1 MNPAPAALA
10 GEYQILTSA
19 GPAGISVVRVR
30 GTRAARFI
38 KRHVRG
44 GAAHTAWRAGDVWR
58 AALVDEAGAP
68 VDDILVSAHANAPAW
83 DVRLHLHGNPWLVR
97 ACAAWLVACGLTEA
111 AEQQTTLWPVDDA
124 LEAEALALLPR
135 VLTLR
140 GARWVLSQVE
150 RLRVVVQ
157 AVMDVQ
163 DVDEVRRVCREV
175 ADRSGVIDWFT
186 RPIRVVLAGPPNVG
200 KSTLANALADR
211 AVSLVSPVP
220 GTTRDW
226 VEVPGEADGFPVVWL
241 DTAGLRA
248 ADDALEAAGIAHT
261 GRLITQADAVVVVL
275 DAGKVSSEFVETYGG
290 LRPACV
296 VLNKVDLAGGRQAA
310 RQALPSAWQPRAV
323 PACAPD
329 GRGLD
334 ALVATLM
341 DSLGRG
347 GDVLN
352 LPAPFTPRQADLLRA
367 VAAKRDR
374 NRMRD
379 CLQQLVGRTG

>member
-19 GPAGISVVRVR
+19 GPAGIAVVRIR
-30 GTRAARFI
+30 GAHAARFLE
-38 KRHVRG
+38 RHLRRG
-44 GAAHTAWRAGDVWR
+44 VAQTAWRAGDVWR

-68 VDDILVSAHANAPAW
+68 VDDILVSVHADAPAW
-83 DVRLHLHGNPWLVR
+83 DVRLNLHGNPWLVHQ
-97 ACAAWLVACGLTEA
+97 CAAWLAACGLTEA
-111 AEQQTTLWPVDDA
+111 AEQQTTLWPTDDA
-124 LEAEALALLPR
+124 LEAEALSLLPR

-150 RLRVVVQ
+150 RLRALVRTLT
-157 AVMDVQ
+157 DVQ
-163 DVDEVRRVCREV
+163 DVDEVRRVCSEV
-175 ADRSGVIDWFT
+175 VDRSSVIDWFT

-226 VEVPGEADGFPVVWL
+226 IEIPGEVEGFPVVWL

-248 ADDALEAAGIAHT
+248 ADDALELAGIAHT
-261 GRLITQADAVVVVL
+261 GRLIAQADAVVVVL
-275 DAGKVSSEFVETYGG
+275 DAGCVSGEFVATYGG

-296 VLNKVDLAGGRQAA
+296 VLNKVDLAGTTQAA
-310 RQALPSAWQPRAV
+310 RQALPSAWQ
-323 PACAPD
+323 ACAVAACAQD

-341 DSLGRG
+341 TSLGRA
-347 GDVLN
+347 GDMLDF
-352 LPAPFTPRQADLLRA
+352 PAPFTPRQAELLRA
-367 VAAKRDR
+367 AATEADR

-379 CLQQLVGRTG
+379 CMRQLVGRTG